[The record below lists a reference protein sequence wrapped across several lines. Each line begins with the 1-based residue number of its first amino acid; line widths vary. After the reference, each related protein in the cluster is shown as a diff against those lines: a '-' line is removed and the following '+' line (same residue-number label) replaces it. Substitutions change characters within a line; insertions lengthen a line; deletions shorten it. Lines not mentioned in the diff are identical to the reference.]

1 MIGIEGGKMKLK
13 DALNRFLLED
23 RAPSTAL
30 TYRRFLSRFVAAI
43 GPERQLSQVTSDDV
57 AQYITEM
64 SERQTKYETH
74 PQRPVERE
82 PLSRATVYKNKKMI
96 KAFFNWCVQQGYL
109 KSSPAHSVRNRK
121 PQIVLGQGKA
131 ATPEEV
137 AAILDAARFHVRDHA
152 IVLLLARGAPRAHEI
167 AGLRLGDLELDS
179 HSAIVNGKGSKRRR
193 IYFDAETADAIRLWL
208 EARPKA
214 ARHSFV
220 FTSLHGSGPLKP
232 PSISEI
238 TERLSDKAGL
248 RRRLGAHSFRHYL
261 GTELVRL
268 GVPLVVIQSI
278 LGHSS
283 SNITAEYYQNVDV
296 ADIRV
301 AIRRLAESTPGAA
314 PTKHPKIVHVDF
326 RKLG

>member
-1 MIGIEGGKMKLK
+1 MKLK
-13 DALNRFLLED
+13 TALDLFLLED
-23 RAPSTAL
+23 RAPSTTL

-43 GPERQLSQVTSDDV
+43 GPERPLSHVSQEDV
-57 AQYITEM
+57 MHFISEM
-64 SERQTKYETH
+64 AERQVKYEGH

-96 KAFFNWCVQQGYL
+96 KAFFNWCVRQGYL
-109 KSSPAHSVRNRK
+109 ERSPADNVRNKK

-131 ATPEEV
+131 ATPDEV
-137 AAILDAARFHVRDHA
+137 AAILDVARFHVRDHA
-152 IVLLLARGAPRAHEI
+152 IVLLLARGAPRAHEL

-220 FTSLHGSGPLKP
+220 FTSVRGSGPLKP

-261 GTELVRL
+261 GTELARL
-268 GVPLVVIQSI
+268 GVPLVVIQAM

-283 SNITAEYYQNVDV
+283 SHITAEYYQNVDV

-301 AIRRLAESTPGAA
+301 ALQRLAESTPTTT
-314 PTKHPKIVHVDF
+314 PKKHPKIFHVSF
-326 RKLG
+326 GKAG